1 MVNCSLCKAD
11 VAEAKAMVPAIAALR
26 QVLNREIKV
35 EDLKDH
41 AFCRKCAPASRGI
54 VNLYS
59 FEGTATE
66 LERRRKEREQGRE
79 FFSMRYVLK
88 SAGVGK

>member
-1 MVNCSLCKAD
+1 MKCSLCSGD
-11 VAEAKAMVPAIAALR
+11 VQAVKAMVPAMAALR

-59 FEGTATE
+59 YEGTASE
-66 LERRRKEREQGRE
+66 LERRKKEREQGKA
-79 FFSMRYVLK
+79 FFSMRYALK
-88 SAGVGK
+88 LAGVK

>member
-1 MVNCSLCKAD
+1 MKCSLCQSEVQA
-11 VAEAKAMVPAIAALR
+11 AKAMVPAIAALR
-26 QVLNREIKV
+26 QVLNREPKT
-35 EDLKDH
+35 EDLADH

-59 FEGTATE
+59 YESTVAE
-66 LERRRKEREQGRE
+66 LERRRKEREQGKA

-88 SAGVGK
+88 SAGVK